1 MKKSLCIVLSVLMIA
16 VSFAACGK
24 KIVNEN
30 TTTKVDE
37 NGAAYIEV
45 TDKDGKTV
53 TSVLSDKEKSE
64 VEKQAEKSNAK
75 TTTMD
80 ALKASEALSQ
90 IGNDLSGM
98 ANLDEENF
106 QSDKEALV
114 KPGTDIKK
122 TSLRDDVIFKVI
134 KGGKF
139 TLNMTLK
146 AANGEDTPVT
156 LVVNN
161 KKMAADMSMPLR
173 DSKADHLT
181 VRMIID
187 GDSVYTVLPDYNMY
201 FKMSSDE
208 IGNLDELK
216 NIASSD
222 GTYVGSTKVKING
235 EDHTC
240 EEYKSSDGT
249 VIKYYFNS
257 KKEWKRMEVIT
268 EDEVAIYEISSFS
281 NKADESIFSLN
292 GYADMSALLGQMDM
306 VTTTTKKK

>member
-1 MKKSLCIVLSVLMIA
+1 MIA

-75 TTTMD
+75 TTTM
-80 ALKASEALSQ
+80 AASEAMSKIEQEMSGLTDFSED
-90 IGNDLSGM
+90 DLKS
-98 ANLDEENF
+98 NEKDLV
-106 QSDKEALV
+106 DK
-114 KPGTDIKK
+114 GTEIKK
-122 TSLRDDVIFKVI
+122 TTLRDDVIVKALES
-134 KGGKF
+134 GKF

-146 AANGEDTPVT
+146 AASNADTPVV
-156 LVVNN
+156 LVSNGD
-161 KKMAADMSMPLR
+161 KIAADMTMNG
-173 DSKADHLT
+173 SK

-187 GDSVYTVLPDYNMY
+187 NDGVYVVLPTAKMY
-201 FKMSSDE
+201 VKMSSDE
-208 IGNLDELK
+208 IGNMDELK

-281 NKADESIFSLN
+281 NKADESIFSLK
-292 GYADMSALLGQMDM
+292 GYADMSPLLGQMDM

>member
-37 NGAAYIEV
+37 KGSAYVEV

-75 TTTMD
+75 TTTM
-80 ALKASEALSQ
+80 AASEAMSKIEQEMSGLTDFSED
-90 IGNDLSGM
+90 DLKS
-98 ANLDEENF
+98 NEEDLV
-106 QSDKEALV
+106 DK
-114 KPGTDIKK
+114 GTEIKK
-122 TSLRDDVIFKVI
+122 TTLRDDVIVKALES
-134 KGGKF
+134 GKF

-146 AANGEDTPVT
+146 AASNADTPVV
-156 LVVNN
+156 LVSNG
-161 KKMAADMSMPLR
+161 KKIAADMTMNG
-173 DSKADHLT
+173 SK

-187 GDSVYTVLPDYNMY
+187 DDGVYVVLPTAKMY
-201 FKMSSDE
+201 VKMSSDE
-208 IGNLDELK
+208 IGSMDELK

-268 EDEVAIYEISSFS
+268 EDEAAIYEITSFS
-281 NKADESIFSLN
+281 NKADESIFSLK
-292 GYADMSALLGQMDM
+292 GYADMSALLGQLDT
-306 VTTTTKKK
+306 VTTTKKK

>member
-1 MKKSLCIVLSVLMIA
+1 MKKGLCIVLSALMIA

-37 NGAAYIEV
+37 NGSAYVEV

-64 VEKQAEKSNAK
+64 VEKQAEKSNVK
-75 TTTMD
+75 TTTM
-80 ALKASEALSQ
+80 AASEAMSKIEQEMSGLTDFSED
-90 IGNDLSGM
+90 DLKS
-98 ANLDEENF
+98 NEEDLV
-106 QSDKEALV
+106 DK
-114 KPGTDIKK
+114 GTEIKK
-122 TSLRDDVIFKVI
+122 TTLRDDVIVKALES
-134 KGGKF
+134 GKF

-146 AANGEDTPVT
+146 AASNADTPVV
-156 LVVNN
+156 LVSNG
-161 KKMAADMSMPLR
+161 KKIAADMTMNG
-173 DSKADHLT
+173 SK

-187 GDSVYTVLPDYNMY
+187 DDGVYVVLPTAKMY
-201 FKMSSDE
+201 VKMSSDE
-208 IGNLDELK
+208 IGNMDELK

-257 KKEWKRMEVIT
+257 KNEWKRMEVIT

-281 NKADESIFSLN
+281 NKADESIFSLK
-292 GYADMSALLGQMDM
+292 GYTDISALLGQMDM

>member
-1 MKKSLCIVLSVLMIA
+1 MKKSLCIVLSALMIA

-75 TTTMD
+75 TTTM
-80 ALKASEALSQ
+80 AASEAMSKIEQEMSGLTDFSED
-90 IGNDLSGM
+90 DLKS
-98 ANLDEENF
+98 NEKDLV
-106 QSDKEALV
+106 DK
-114 KPGTDIKK
+114 GTEIKK
-122 TSLRDDVIFKVI
+122 TTLRDDVII
-134 KGGKF
+134 KALESGKF

-146 AANGEDTPVT
+146 AASNADTPVV
-156 LVVNN
+156 LVSNGD
-161 KKMAADMSMPLR
+161 KIAADMTMNG
-173 DSKADHLT
+173 SK

-187 GDSVYTVLPDYNMY
+187 NDGVYVVLPTAKMY
-201 FKMSSDE
+201 VKMSSDE
-208 IGNLDELK
+208 IGNMDELK

>member
-37 NGAAYIEV
+37 KGSAYVEV

-75 TTTMD
+75 TTTM
-80 ALKASEALSQ
+80 AASEAMSKIEQEMSGLTDFSED
-90 IGNDLSGM
+90 DLKS
-98 ANLDEENF
+98 NEKDLV
-106 QSDKEALV
+106 DK
-114 KPGTDIKK
+114 GTEIKK
-122 TSLRDDVIFKVI
+122 TTLRDDVII
-134 KGGKF
+134 KALESGKF

-146 AANGEDTPVT
+146 AASNADTPVV
-156 LVVNN
+156 LVSNGD
-161 KKMAADMSMPLR
+161 KIAADMTMNG
-173 DSKADHLT
+173 SK

-187 GDSVYTVLPDYNMY
+187 NDGVYVVLPTAKMY
-201 FKMSSDE
+201 VKMSSDE
-208 IGNLDELK
+208 IGNMDELK

-281 NKADESIFSLN
+281 NKADESMFSLN

-306 VTTTTKKK
+306 VTTTKKK

>member
-1 MKKSLCIVLSVLMIA
+1 MKKSLCIVLSALMIA

-37 NGAAYIEV
+37 KGSAYVEV

-64 VEKQAEKSNAK
+64 VEKQAEKSNAN

-80 ALKASEALSQ
+80 ASEAMSKIEQEMSGLTDFSED
-90 IGNDLSGM
+90 DLKS
-98 ANLDEENF
+98 NEEDLV
-106 QSDKEALV
+106 DK
-114 KPGTDIKK
+114 GTEIKK
-122 TSLRDDVIFKVI
+122 TTLRDDVIVKAL
-134 KGGKF
+134 KSGKF

-146 AANGEDTPVT
+146 AASNADTPVV
-156 LVVNN
+156 LVSNG
-161 KKMAADMSMPLR
+161 KKIAADMTMNG
-173 DSKADHLT
+173 SK

-187 GDSVYTVLPDYNMY
+187 DDGVYVVLPTAKVYV
-201 FKMSSDE
+201 KMSSDE
-208 IGNLDELK
+208 IGSMDELK

-222 GTYVGSTKVKING
+222 GTYVGSTKVKLNG

-268 EDEVAIYEISSFS
+268 EDEAAIYEISSFS
-281 NKADESIFSLN
+281 NKADESIFSLK
-292 GYADMSALLGQMDM
+292 GYADMSPLLGQLDT

>member
-1 MKKSLCIVLSVLMIA
+1 MKKSLCIVLSALMIA

-75 TTTMD
+75 TTTM
-80 ALKASEALSQ
+80 AASEAMSKIEQEMSGLTDFSED
-90 IGNDLSGM
+90 DLKS
-98 ANLDEENF
+98 NEKDLV
-106 QSDKEALV
+106 DK
-114 KPGTDIKK
+114 GTEIKK
-122 TSLRDDVIFKVI
+122 TTLRDDVII
-134 KGGKF
+134 KALESGKF

-146 AANGEDTPVT
+146 AASNADTPVV
-156 LVVNN
+156 LVSNG
-161 KKMAADMSMPLR
+161 KKIAADMTMNG
-173 DSKADHLT
+173 SK

-187 GDSVYTVLPDYNMY
+187 NDGVYVVLPTAKMY
-201 FKMSSDE
+201 VKMSSDE
-208 IGNLDELK
+208 IGNMDELK

-257 KKEWKRMEVIT
+257 KKEWKRMEVIS
-268 EDEVAIYEISSFS
+268 EDEVAIYEITSFS

>member
-75 TTTMD
+75 TTTM
-80 ALKASEALSQ
+80 AASEAMSKIEQEMSGLTDFSED
-90 IGNDLSGM
+90 DLKS
-98 ANLDEENF
+98 NEKDLV
-106 QSDKEALV
+106 DK
-114 KPGTDIKK
+114 GTEIKK
-122 TSLRDDVIFKVI
+122 TTLRDDVII
-134 KGGKF
+134 KALESGKF

-146 AANGEDTPVT
+146 AASNADTPVV
-156 LVVNN
+156 LVSNG
-161 KKMAADMSMPLR
+161 KKIAADMTMNG
-173 DSKADHLT
+173 SK

-187 GDSVYTVLPDYNMY
+187 DDGVYVVLPTAKMY
-201 FKMSSDE
+201 VKMSSDE
-208 IGNLDELK
+208 IGNMDELK

-257 KKEWKRMEVIT
+257 KKEWKRMEVIS
-268 EDEVAIYEISSFS
+268 EDEVAIYEITSFS

>member
-1 MKKSLCIVLSVLMIA
+1 MKKSLCIVLSALMIA

-75 TTTMD
+75 TTTM
-80 ALKASEALSQ
+80 AASEAMSKIEQEMSGLTDFSED
-90 IGNDLSGM
+90 DLKS
-98 ANLDEENF
+98 NEKDLV
-106 QSDKEALV
+106 DK
-114 KPGTDIKK
+114 GTEIKK
-122 TSLRDDVIFKVI
+122 TTLRDDVII
-134 KGGKF
+134 KALESGKF

-146 AANGEDTPVT
+146 AASNADTPVV
-156 LVVNN
+156 LVSNGD
-161 KKMAADMSMPLR
+161 KIAADMTMNG
-173 DSKADHLT
+173 SK

-187 GDSVYTVLPDYNMY
+187 NDGVYVVLPTAKMY
-201 FKMSSDE
+201 VKMSSDE
-208 IGNLDELK
+208 IGNMDELK

-222 GTYVGSTKVKING
+222 GTYVRSTKVKING

-257 KKEWKRMEVIT
+257 KKEWKRMEVIS
-268 EDEVAIYEISSFS
+268 EDEVAIYEITSFS

>member
-37 NGAAYIEV
+37 NGAAYVEV

-75 TTTMD
+75 TTTM
-80 ALKASEALSQ
+80 AASEAMSKIEQEMSGLTDFSED
-90 IGNDLSGM
+90 DLKS
-98 ANLDEENF
+98 NEEDLV
-106 QSDKEALV
+106 DK
-114 KPGTDIKK
+114 GTEIKK
-122 TSLRDDVIFKVI
+122 TTLRDDVIVKALES
-134 KGGKF
+134 GKF

-146 AANGEDTPVT
+146 AASNADTPVV
-156 LVVNN
+156 LVSNGD
-161 KKMAADMSMPLR
+161 KIAADMTMNG
-173 DSKADHLT
+173 SK

-187 GDSVYTVLPDYNMY
+187 NDGVYVVLPTAKMY
-201 FKMSSDE
+201 VKMSSDE
-208 IGNLDELK
+208 IGNMDELK

-268 EDEVAIYEISSFS
+268 EDEVAIYEITSFS
-281 NKADESIFSLN
+281 NKADESIFSLK
-292 GYADMSALLGQMDM
+292 GYADMSPLLGQMDM

>member
-1 MKKSLCIVLSVLMIA
+1 MKKSLCIVLSALMIA

-75 TTTMD
+75 TTTM
-80 ALKASEALSQ
+80 AASEAMSKIEQEMSGLTDFSED
-90 IGNDLSGM
+90 DLKS
-98 ANLDEENF
+98 NEKDLV
-106 QSDKEALV
+106 DK
-114 KPGTDIKK
+114 GTEIKK
-122 TSLRDDVIFKVI
+122 TTLRDDVIVKALES
-134 KGGKF
+134 GKF

-146 AANGEDTPVT
+146 AASNADTPVV
-156 LVVNN
+156 LVSNGD
-161 KKMAADMSMPLR
+161 KIAADMTMNG
-173 DSKADHLT
+173 SK

-187 GDSVYTVLPDYNMY
+187 NDGVYVVLPTAKMY
-201 FKMSSDE
+201 VKMSSDE
-208 IGNLDELK
+208 IGNMDELK

-268 EDEVAIYEISSFS
+268 EDEVAIYEITSFS
-281 NKADESIFSLN
+281 NKADESIFSLK
-292 GYADMSALLGQMDM
+292 GYADMSPLLGQMDM

>member
-75 TTTMD
+75 TTTM
-80 ALKASEALSQ
+80 AASEAMSKIEQEMSGLTDFSED
-90 IGNDLSGM
+90 DLKS
-98 ANLDEENF
+98 NEKDLV
-106 QSDKEALV
+106 DK
-114 KPGTDIKK
+114 GTEIKK
-122 TSLRDDVIFKVI
+122 TTLRDDVIVKALES
-134 KGGKF
+134 GKF

-146 AANGEDTPVT
+146 AASNADTPVV
-156 LVVNN
+156 LVSNGD
-161 KKMAADMSMPLR
+161 KIAADMTMNG
-173 DSKADHLT
+173 SK

-187 GDSVYTVLPDYNMY
+187 NDGVYVVLPTAKMY
-201 FKMSSDE
+201 VKMSSDE
-208 IGNLDELK
+208 IGNMDELK

-257 KKEWKRMEVIT
+257 KKEWKRMEVIS
-268 EDEVAIYEISSFS
+268 EDEVAIYEITSFS

>member
-37 NGAAYIEV
+37 NGSAYVEV

-64 VEKQAEKSNAK
+64 VEKQAENSNAK
-75 TTTMD
+75 TTTM
-80 ALKASEALSQ
+80 AASEAMSKIEQEMSGLTDFSED
-90 IGNDLSGM
+90 DLKS
-98 ANLDEENF
+98 NEEDLV
-106 QSDKEALV
+106 DK
-114 KPGTDIKK
+114 GTEIKK
-122 TSLRDDVIFKVI
+122 TTLRDDVIVKALES
-134 KGGKF
+134 GKF

-146 AANGEDTPVT
+146 AASNADTPVV
-156 LVVNN
+156 LVSNG
-161 KKMAADMSMPLR
+161 KKIAADMTMNG
-173 DSKADHLT
+173 SK

-187 GDSVYTVLPDYNMY
+187 DDGVYVVLPTAKMY
-201 FKMSSDE
+201 VKMSSDE
-208 IGNLDELK
+208 IGNMDELK

-257 KKEWKRMEVIT
+257 KNEWKRMEVIT

-281 NKADESIFSLN
+281 NKADESIFSLK
-292 GYADMSALLGQMDM
+292 GYTDISPLLGQLDT

>member
-1 MKKSLCIVLSVLMIA
+1 MIA

-37 NGAAYIEV
+37 NGSAYVEV

-75 TTTMD
+75 TTTM
-80 ALKASEALSQ
+80 AASEAMSKIEQEMSGLTDFSED
-90 IGNDLSGM
+90 DLKS
-98 ANLDEENF
+98 NEEDLV
-106 QSDKEALV
+106 DK
-114 KPGTDIKK
+114 GTEIKK
-122 TSLRDDVIFKVI
+122 TTLRDDVIVKALES
-134 KGGKF
+134 GKF

-146 AANGEDTPVT
+146 AASNADTPVV
-156 LVVNN
+156 LVSNG
-161 KKMAADMSMPLR
+161 KKIAADMTMNG
-173 DSKADHLT
+173 SK

-187 GDSVYTVLPDYNMY
+187 DDGVYVVLPTANMY
-201 FKMSSDE
+201 VKMSSDE
-208 IGNLDELK
+208 IGNMDELK

-268 EDEVAIYEISSFS
+268 EDEAAIYEITSFS
-281 NKADESIFSLN
+281 NKADESIFSLK
-292 GYADMSALLGQMDM
+292 GYADMSALLGQLDT
-306 VTTTTKKK
+306 VTTTKKK

>member
-1 MKKSLCIVLSVLMIA
+1 MKKSLCIVLSALMIA

-75 TTTMD
+75 TTTI
-80 ALKASEALSQ
+80 AASEAMSKIEQEMSGLTDFSED
-90 IGNDLSGM
+90 DLKS
-98 ANLDEENF
+98 NEKDLV
-106 QSDKEALV
+106 DK
-114 KPGTDIKK
+114 GTEIKK
-122 TSLRDDVIFKVI
+122 TTLRDDVII
-134 KGGKF
+134 KALESGKF

-146 AANGEDTPVT
+146 AASNADTPVV
-156 LVVNN
+156 LVSNGD
-161 KKMAADMSMPLR
+161 KIAADMTMNG
-173 DSKADHLT
+173 SK

-187 GDSVYTVLPDYNMY
+187 NDGVYVVFPTANVYV
-201 FKMSSDE
+201 KMSSDE
-208 IGNLDELK
+208 IGNMDELK

-257 KKEWKRMEVIT
+257 KKEWKRMEVIS
-268 EDEVAIYEISSFS
+268 EDEVAIYEITSFS

-306 VTTTTKKK
+306 VTTTKKK

>member
-75 TTTMD
+75 TTTM
-80 ALKASEALSQ
+80 AASEAMSKIEQEMSGLTDFSED
-90 IGNDLSGM
+90 DLKS
-98 ANLDEENF
+98 NEKDLV
-106 QSDKEALV
+106 DK
-114 KPGTDIKK
+114 GTEIKK
-122 TSLRDDVIFKVI
+122 TTLRDDVII
-134 KGGKF
+134 KALESGKF

-146 AANGEDTPVT
+146 AASNADTPVV
-156 LVVNN
+156 LVSNGD
-161 KKMAADMSMPLR
+161 KIAADMTMNG
-173 DSKADHLT
+173 SK

-187 GDSVYTVLPDYNMY
+187 NDGVYVVLPTAKMY
-201 FKMSSDE
+201 VKMSSDE
-208 IGNLDELK
+208 IGNMDELK

-257 KKEWKRMEVIT
+257 KKEWKRMEVIS
-268 EDEVAIYEISSFS
+268 EDEVAIYEITSFS

>member
-1 MKKSLCIVLSVLMIA
+1 MIA

-37 NGAAYIEV
+37 NGSAYVEV

-75 TTTMD
+75 TTTM
-80 ALKASEALSQ
+80 AASEAMSKIEQEMSGLTDFSED
-90 IGNDLSGM
+90 DLKS
-98 ANLDEENF
+98 NEEDLV
-106 QSDKEALV
+106 DK
-114 KPGTDIKK
+114 GTEIKK
-122 TSLRDDVIFKVI
+122 TTLRDDVIVKALES
-134 KGGKF
+134 GKF

-146 AANGEDTPVT
+146 AASNADTPVV
-156 LVVNN
+156 LVSNG
-161 KKMAADMSMPLR
+161 KKIAADMTMNG
-173 DSKADHLT
+173 SK

-187 GDSVYTVLPDYNMY
+187 DDGVYVVLPTANMY
-201 FKMSSDE
+201 VKMSSDE
-208 IGNLDELK
+208 IGNMDELK

-268 EDEVAIYEISSFS
+268 EDEAAIYEITSFS
-281 NKADESIFSLN
+281 NKADESIFSLK
-292 GYADMSALLGQMDM
+292 GYADMSPLLGQLDT

>member
-1 MKKSLCIVLSVLMIA
+1 MIA

-37 NGAAYIEV
+37 NGSAYVEV

-75 TTTMD
+75 TTTM
-80 ALKASEALSQ
+80 AASEAMSKIEQEMSGLTDFSED
-90 IGNDLSGM
+90 DLKS
-98 ANLDEENF
+98 NEEDLV
-106 QSDKEALV
+106 DK
-114 KPGTDIKK
+114 GTEIKK
-122 TSLRDDVIFKVI
+122 TTLRDDVIVKALES
-134 KGGKF
+134 GKF

-146 AANGEDTPVT
+146 AASNADTPVV
-156 LVVNN
+156 LVSNG
-161 KKMAADMSMPLR
+161 KKIAADMTMNG
-173 DSKADHLT
+173 SK

-187 GDSVYTVLPDYNMY
+187 DDGVYVVLPTAKMY
-201 FKMSSDE
+201 VKMSSDE
-208 IGNLDELK
+208 IGNMDELK

-268 EDEVAIYEISSFS
+268 EDEAAIYEITSFS
-281 NKADESIFSLN
+281 NKADESIFSLK

>member
-75 TTTMD
+75 TTTM
-80 ALKASEALSQ
+80 AASEAMSKIEQEMSGLTDFSED
-90 IGNDLSGM
+90 DLKS
-98 ANLDEENF
+98 NEKDLV
-106 QSDKEALV
+106 DK
-114 KPGTDIKK
+114 GTEIKK
-122 TSLRDDVIFKVI
+122 TTLRDDVII
-134 KGGKF
+134 KALESGKF

-146 AANGEDTPVT
+146 AASNADTPVV
-156 LVVNN
+156 LVSNGD
-161 KKMAADMSMPLR
+161 KIAADMTMNG
-173 DSKADHLT
+173 SK

-187 GDSVYTVLPDYNMY
+187 NDGVYVVLPTAKMY
-201 FKMSSDE
+201 VKMSSDE
-208 IGNLDELK
+208 IGNMDELK

-268 EDEVAIYEISSFS
+268 EDEVAIYEITSFS

>member
-1 MKKSLCIVLSVLMIA
+1 MKKSLCIVLSALMIA

-45 TDKDGKTV
+45 TDKNGKTV

-75 TTTMD
+75 TTTM
-80 ALKASEALSQ
+80 AASEAMSKIEQEMSGLTDFSED
-90 IGNDLSGM
+90 DLKS
-98 ANLDEENF
+98 NEKDLV
-106 QSDKEALV
+106 DK
-114 KPGTDIKK
+114 GTEIKK
-122 TSLRDDVIFKVI
+122 TTLRDDVIVKALES
-134 KGGKF
+134 GKF

-146 AANGEDTPVT
+146 AASNADTPVV
-156 LVVNN
+156 LVSNGD
-161 KKMAADMSMPLR
+161 KIAADMTMNG
-173 DSKADHLT
+173 SK

-187 GDSVYTVLPDYNMY
+187 NDGVYVVLPTAKMY
-201 FKMSSDE
+201 VKMSSDE
-208 IGNLDELK
+208 IGNMDELK

-235 EDHTC
+235 EYHTC

-257 KKEWKRMEVIT
+257 KKEWKRMEVIS
-268 EDEVAIYEISSFS
+268 EDEVAIYEITSFS

>member
-75 TTTMD
+75 TTTI
-80 ALKASEALSQ
+80 AASEAMSKIEQEMSGLTDFSED
-90 IGNDLSGM
+90 DLKS
-98 ANLDEENF
+98 NEKDLV
-106 QSDKEALV
+106 DK
-114 KPGTDIKK
+114 GTEIKK
-122 TSLRDDVIFKVI
+122 TTLRDDVII
-134 KGGKF
+134 KALESGKF

-146 AANGEDTPVT
+146 AASNADTPVV
-156 LVVNN
+156 LVSNGD
-161 KKMAADMSMPLR
+161 KIAADMTMNG
-173 DSKADHLT
+173 SK

-187 GDSVYTVLPDYNMY
+187 NDGVYVVLPTANVYV
-201 FKMSSDE
+201 KMSSDE
-208 IGNLDELK
+208 IGNMDELK

-235 EDHTC
+235 KDHTC

-281 NKADESIFSLN
+281 NKADESIFSLK
-292 GYADMSALLGQMDM
+292 GYADMSPLLGQMDM

>member
-1 MKKSLCIVLSVLMIA
+1 MKKSLCIVLSALMIA

-134 KGGKF
+134 KGGKYS
-139 TLNMTLK
+139 LNMTLK
-146 AANGEDTPVT
+146 AATGEDTPVT

-161 KKMAADMSMPLR
+161 KKMAADMSMPLQG
-173 DSKADHLT
+173 SNADHLK
-181 VRMIID
+181 VRMIIN
-187 GDSVYTVLPDYNMY
+187 GDSVYAVLPDYKWY
-201 FKMSSDE
+201 FQIPSDD
-208 IGNLDELK
+208 IGSMDELK

-257 KKEWKRMEVIT
+257 KKEWKRMEVIS

-281 NKADESIFSLN
+281 NKADESIFSLK
-292 GYADMSALLGQMDM
+292 GYADMSPLLGQMDM
-306 VTTTTKKK
+306 VTTTKKK